1 VNRLRVGYA
10 CLARLSFDGEYA
22 RGLFEQSLQTLAA
35 LDLELV
41 HLGKLTVTEQDAL
54 TLAEHFAKEGVDAAL
69 IQYGTFSL
77 GSLIPIIAQQVQA
90 PLVLWGVPEPS
101 LSCGRLRS
109 NSLCAVNMN
118 AHTLMR
124 LGRSYDFIFCN
135 PKEAVPELERICRVL
150 YCIKRLRRV
159 RLGLVGYRVPG
170 FYTSTCD
177 ELEMR
182 KQLGVEIHHV
192 TLAEVYEEAREI
204 DQTSREQEAAR
215 IRAEACS
222 SEVNEDE
229 LDKAAALYL
238 GFKAVVARHGLDALA
253 VKCWPEF
260 PDSYGIAA
268 CSTLGRLNGEGILSS
283 CEGDVYGAVTML
295 IEHYL
300 TGATPM
306 FADFVA
312 IDENENTGI
321 AWHCGAAPA
330 CLAANDAKVK
340 LCKHSTVNGGGK
352 KGITADFPIRDAGPV
367 TMTRLGVGPNGL
379 RLFFAGGQAVKT
391 DTILPGNTLEVRFA
405 CPVRCLLEIILKEG
419 VEHHYALVHADIRPE
434 LRALAKWLDVE
445 TIDVDA
451 RQDSKKGEA
460 SELQTNMARA
470 TGI

>member
-1 VNRLRVGYA
+1 MNRLRVGYA
-10 CLARLSFDGEYA
+10 CCARLSFDGEYA
-22 RGLFEQSLQTLAA
+22 RRLFEQSIESLAA
-35 LDLELV
+35 LDVDLV

-54 TLAEHFAKEGVDAAL
+54 TLAEHFLKEGVDAAL

-77 GSLIPIIAQQVQA
+77 GSLIPIIAQHVQA

-124 LGRSYDFIFCN
+124 LGRPYDFVFRS
-135 PKEAVPELERICRVL
+135 PQEALPELERICRVW

-177 ELEMR
+177 ELELR
-182 KQLGVEIHHV
+182 KKIGVEIHHV
-192 TLAEVYEEAREI
+192 TLAEVYDEAREI
-204 DQTSREQEAAR
+204 DQTSRKQDAEV

-222 SEVNEDE
+222 IEVNDAE

-238 GFKAVVARHGLDALA
+238 AFKTIIAKHDLDALA

-268 CSTLGRLNGEGILSS
+268 CSTLGRLNNDGILTS

-300 TGATPM
+300 TGETPM

-321 AWHCGAAPA
+321 AWHCGAAPV
-330 CLAANDAKVK
+330 CLAANHAKVK
-340 LCKHSTVNGGGK
+340 LCKHSTVDGGGK
-352 KGITADFPIRDAGPV
+352 KGIAAEFPIKDAGPV
-367 TMTRLGVGPNGL
+367 TMTRLGVGRNGL
-379 RLFFAGGQAVKT
+379 RLFFAGGKAVKT
-391 DTILPGNTLEVRFA
+391 GAILPGNTLEFRLACSVRRL
-405 CPVRCLLEIILKEG
+405 VEIILEEG

-434 LRALAKWLDVE
+434 LRALAKWLDVG

-451 RQDSKKGEA
+451 KQDWRKGEA
-460 SELQTNMARA
+460 NELQTSLARG

>member
-1 VNRLRVGYA
+1 MKRLRVGYA
-10 CLARLSFDGEYA
+10 CLARLSFDGDYA
-22 RGLFEQSLQTLAA
+22 RRLFEESIQTLAA
-35 LDLELV
+35 LDVELV
-41 HLGKLTVTEQDAL
+41 HPAGLTVTEQDAK
-54 TLAEHFAKEGVDAAL
+54 TLAEHFLKEGVDAAL

-77 GSLIPIIAQQVQA
+77 GSLIPIIAQRLPV

-101 LSCGRLRS
+101 LNGGRLRS

-124 LGRSYDFIFCN
+124 LGRSYDFIFRT
-135 PKEAVPELERICRVL
+135 PQEAVPELERIFRVL
-150 YCIKRLRRV
+150 SCIQRLKEV

-177 ELEMR
+177 ELELR
-182 KQLGVEIHHV
+182 KKIGVEIHHV
-192 TLAEVYEEAREI
+192 TLAEVYDEARKI
-204 DQTSREQEAAR
+204 DHASRTQDVAR

-222 SEVNEDE
+222 VEVNDEE
-229 LDKAAALYL
+229 LDQAAALYL
-238 GFKAVVARHGLDALA
+238 GFKSIIATHELDALA

-268 CSTLGRLNGEGILSS
+268 CSTLGRLNAEGILTS

-312 IDENENTGI
+312 IDEDQNTGI
-321 AWHCGAAPA
+321 AWHCGAAPV
-330 CLAANDAKVK
+330 CLAANPASIK
-340 LCKHSTVNGGGK
+340 LCKHSTVGGGGK
-352 KGITADFPIRDAGPV
+352 KGITADFPIKDAGPV
-367 TMTRLGVGPNGL
+367 TMTRLGVGQDGL
-379 RLFFAGGQAVKT
+379 RLFFAGGEAVKT
-391 DTILPGNTLEVRFA
+391 GAILPGNTLEIRFA
-405 CPVRCLLEIILKEG
+405 CPVRRLVEIIVEDG

-434 LRALAKWLDVE
+434 LRALAKWLEVG

-451 RQDSKKGEA
+451 
-460 SELQTNMARA
+460 
-470 TGI
+470 